1 MTNFQFSLA
10 TPEDDQQL
18 RQRMA
23 EDAMKGN
30 ISISFRREPNY
41 FAGCKVQGESYQILK
56 CSEKNTGKIIA
67 LGSRLI
73 TTKFIN
79 GKPEKIG
86 YLADLRVNPD
96 YRKTT
101 LLARGYRFLRKLHE
115 ANPVPLYYSVILEGN
130 TTALKNLVGGRAGL
144 PQYRD
149 LGLILTPAIH
159 LDFPKPKIKIP
170 GVTFRR
176 ARREQ
181 LPEIFAF
188 INKWQSQKQFAS
200 YYQLA
205 DFETPR
211 LLGLK
216 AEDFY
221 VGLASD
227 NRIVATAAAWN
238 QGDFRQT
245 HIEGY
250 SGPLATIRP
259 FYNLLAK
266 LTPLKPLPAVGAKV
280 PYFYLA
286 FVAVENN
293 DKEIFRGLLRWLYR
307 DRLFTDNSHY
317 FIAGL
322 HEEDPLAAILKEYR
336 RIEAAG
342 RLFAV
347 YFSGAFFDSDREK
360 RHYQDGEEFFDQLD
374 GRIPYIEIAVV

>member
-1 MTNFQFSLA
+1 MSNFQFSLA
-10 TPEDDQQL
+10 TPEDDKQL

-30 ISISFRREPNY
+30 ISVSFRREPNY
-41 FAGCKVQGESYQILK
+41 FVGCQVQGESFQILK
-56 CSEKNTGKIIA
+56 CTEKTTGKIIA

-86 YLADLRVNPD
+86 YLADLRVNLD

-101 LLARGYRFLRKLHE
+101 LLARGYRFLKQLHE
-115 ANPVPLYYSVILEGN
+115 ANPVPLYYSVILDGN
-130 TTALKNLVGGRAGL
+130 TAALKNLVGGRAGL

-159 LDFPKPKIKIP
+159 LDFPKPDIKIP
-170 GVTFRR
+170 GVTFQR
-176 ARREQ
+176 ATREQ
-181 LPEIFAF
+181 LPEIIAF
-188 INKWQSQKQFAS
+188 VNNWYSQKQFAP
-200 YYQLA
+200 YYRLE
-205 DFETPR
+205 DFDRPR
-211 LLGLK
+211 LLGLR

-221 VGLASD
+221 VGLTSD

-238 QGDFRQT
+238 QRDFRQT

-250 SGPLATIRP
+250 TRQLTAIRP

-286 FVAVENN
+286 LVAVENN
-293 DKEIFRGLLRWLYR
+293 DVDIFRGLLRWLYR
-307 DRLFTDNSHY
+307 DRLLTDNSHY

-342 RLFAV
+342 RLFAI
-347 YFSGAFFDSDREK
+347 
-360 RHYQDGEEFFDQLD
+360 HYRDGEEFSLKLD
-374 GRIPYIEIAVV
+374 GRIPYIEMAAV

>member
-1 MTNFQFSLA
+1 MTDFQFSLA
-10 TPEDDQQL
+10 TPEDDKQL

-30 ISISFRREPNY
+30 ISVSFRREPNY
-41 FAGCKVQGESYQILK
+41 FAGCQVQGESFQILK
-56 CSEKNTGKIIA
+56 CTEKTTGKIVA

-101 LLARGYRFLRKLHE
+101 LLARGYRFLRQLHE
-115 ANPVPLYYSVILEGN
+115 ADPVPLYYSVILDGN
-130 TTALKNLVGGRAGL
+130 TAALNNLLGGRAGL
-144 PQYRD
+144 PQYSD

-159 LDFPKPKIKIP
+159 LDFPKPEIKIP
-170 GVTFRR
+170 GVSFRR
-176 ARREQ
+176 ATREQ
-181 LPEIFAF
+181 LPEIIAF
-188 INKWQSQKQFAS
+188 VNNWYSQKQFAP
-200 YYQLA
+200 YYRLE
-205 DFETPR
+205 DFNTPR

-221 VGLASD
+221 VAIASD

-238 QGDFRQT
+238 QADFRQT
-245 HIEGY
+245 HVEGY

-266 LTPLKPLPAVGAKV
+266 LSPLKPLPGPGAKV

-293 DKEIFRGLLRWLYR
+293 DGELFRGLLRSLYR
-307 DRLFTDNSHY
+307 DRLPRDSSHY

-322 HEEDPLAAILKEYR
+322 HEDDPLSAILKEYR

-347 YFSGAFFDSDREK
+347 RYP
-360 RHYQDGEEFFDQLD
+360 DGEEFFGKLD
-374 GRIPYIEIAVV
+374 GRIPYIEMAAV